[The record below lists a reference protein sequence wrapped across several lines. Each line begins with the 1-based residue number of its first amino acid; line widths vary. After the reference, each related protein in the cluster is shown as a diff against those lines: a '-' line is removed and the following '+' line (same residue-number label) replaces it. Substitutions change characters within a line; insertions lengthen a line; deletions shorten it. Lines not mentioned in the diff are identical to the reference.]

1 MGRAKKFSLIRK
13 GSIYFFKLFFLFKNT
28 IFGNTFL
35 KPFFFFF
42 FAENYTKC
50 ILLSKDI
57 FLLPLDVLNE
67 KELGGFNQS
76 QSSPI
81 LMNFLSC
88 WLLIISLINA
98 FLPLTTCCYTHFWQK
113 SQRLCLF

>member
-57 FLLPLDVLNE
+57 FLLPLDVLI
-67 KELGGFNQS
+67 FFS
-76 QSSPI
+76 
-81 LMNFLSC
+81 NFKFVSLSKKRRWIQEC
-88 WLLIISLINA
+88 HCPNKI
-98 FLPLTTCCYTHFWQK
+98 CV
-113 SQRLCLF
+113 